1 MPNFEV
7 ETEFDTVN
15 LPRKPQ
21 PSTREYHATLKRTG
35 WNNGTSMPEN
45 KGLYERKF
53 STSGQVVYAWWTGEH
68 WCYSSGD
75 ITMALYNR
83 RSGPSTIQLQP
94 CASQWRGVVK
104 YHAPN
109 LLLGYDVCTRA

>member
-21 PSTREYHATLKRTG
+21 PSTREYHLTLERGVWEPGCKK
-35 WNNGTSMPEN
+35 PEN
-45 KGLYERKF
+45 MGLYERRF
-53 STSGQVVYAWWTGEH
+53 SDGNIQFAWWTGEY
-68 WCYSSGD
+68 WCYSSNG
-75 ITMALYNR
+75 ITAALWNR
-83 RSGPSTIQLQP
+83 QLKPSPIQLHAH
-94 CASQWRGVVK
+94 ASFWRGVVK